1 VSVEEIQSILEMQ
14 ARQTEVFTTAL
25 VSLGLLQL
33 TIDNKK
39 NRGGL
44 VFLAIYDCVKLRI
57 DFCYEKNG
65 DNNPT

>member
-1 VSVEEIQSILEMQ
+1 VEEIQSILEMQ

-44 VFLAIYDCVKLRI
+44 AF
-57 DFCYEKNG
+57 
-65 DNNPT
+65 